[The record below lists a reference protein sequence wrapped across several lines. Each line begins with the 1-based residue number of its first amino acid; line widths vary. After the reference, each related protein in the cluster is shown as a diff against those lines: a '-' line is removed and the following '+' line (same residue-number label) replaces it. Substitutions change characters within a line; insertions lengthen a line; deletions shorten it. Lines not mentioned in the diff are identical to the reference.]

1 MPEFS
6 LKPLVELK
14 FLLGLRNQKA
24 VLKQFQKVSFRK
36 AAGIDNI
43 TMAFGKTLKI
53 PLVVPS
59 DPT

>member
-1 MPEFS
+1 MPDFS

-24 VLKQFQKVSFRK
+24 VLKQFLKVSFLK

-43 TMAFGKTLKI
+43 PMAFGK
-53 PLVVPS
+53 PLFNMFIAFYIN
-59 DPT
+59 